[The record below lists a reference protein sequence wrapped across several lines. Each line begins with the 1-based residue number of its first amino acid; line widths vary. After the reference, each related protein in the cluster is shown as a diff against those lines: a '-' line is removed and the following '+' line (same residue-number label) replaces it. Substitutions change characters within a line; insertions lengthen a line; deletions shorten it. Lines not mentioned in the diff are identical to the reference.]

1 MRLLEIIERLCGITK
16 LQAEIIQKQTEALE
30 QAKIAD
36 ELAEELQKMR
46 TAAANELALIDKE
59 YN

>member
-1 MRLLEIIERLCGITK
+1 MSLLEIIERLCGVTK

>member
-1 MRLLEIIERLCGITK
+1 MSLLEIIERLCSVTK
-16 LQAEIIQKQTEALE
+16 LQAEIIQKQIEALE

-46 TAAANELALIDKE
+46 TTAANELALIDKE

>member
-1 MRLLEIIERLCGITK
+1 MSLLEIIERLCSVTK

-46 TAAANELALIDKE
+46 TTAANELALIDKE